1 MTDLTINTLY
11 ENNLSLEGS
20 TRIDFTKTVN
30 YISAHTS
37 LDIGIVKNR
46 CPSSY
51 HISNLLLR
59 KAQLLYRNNDVSWIE
74 AIAAFE
80 ELHAECLQKDRKN
93 AIGAFTLALDIFKW
107 ISEGSDY
114 LQSVYKDDV
123 EQKREEIFRRMDNL
137 QGKIEACKCILDK
150 RTESRLASILFRL
163 KASGNLWH
171 AEKEIRQILYLLS
184 YDTDVL
190 TNALMLVVRLI
201 NELIASKQAN
211 REKRTCRVIQPVKK
225 KSAGGGR

>member
-1 MTDLTINTLY
+1 M
-11 ENNLSLEGS
+11 
-20 TRIDFTKTVN
+20 F
-30 YISAHTS
+30 
-37 LDIGIVKNR
+37 LDRGNR
-46 CPSSY
+46 CFRRTACRMFAERQKKCDRKR
-51 HISNLLLR
+51 LLL
-59 KAQLLYRNNDVSWIE
+59 LWI
-74 AIAAFE
+74 F
-80 ELHAECLQKDRKN
+80 LS
-93 AIGAFTLALDIFKW
+93 GS
-107 ISEGSDY
+107 SEGSDY

-190 TNALMLVVRLI
+190 TNALMLVSV
-201 NELIASKQAN
+201 
-211 REKRTCRVIQPVKK
+211 
-225 KSAGGGR
+225 

>member
-137 QGKIEACKCILDK
+137 QGKIEACKCKI
-150 RTESRLASILFRL
+150 
-163 KASGNLWH
+163 
-171 AEKEIRQILYLLS
+171 
-184 YDTDVL
+184 
-190 TNALMLVVRLI
+190 
-201 NELIASKQAN
+201 
-211 REKRTCRVIQPVKK
+211 
-225 KSAGGGR
+225 GRAHV

>member
-80 ELHAECLQKDRKN
+80 ELHAECLQKDKKN
-93 AIGAFTLALDIFKW
+93 EI
-107 ISEGSDY
+107 
-114 LQSVYKDDV
+114 VYSC
-123 EQKREEIFRRMDNL
+123 F
-137 QGKIEACKCILDK
+137 GY
-150 RTESRLASILFRL
+150 F
-163 KASGNLWH
+163 
-171 AEKEIRQILYLLS
+171 
-184 YDTDVL
+184 
-190 TNALMLVVRLI
+190 
-201 NELIASKQAN
+201 
-211 REKRTCRVIQPVKK
+211 
-225 KSAGGGR
+225 